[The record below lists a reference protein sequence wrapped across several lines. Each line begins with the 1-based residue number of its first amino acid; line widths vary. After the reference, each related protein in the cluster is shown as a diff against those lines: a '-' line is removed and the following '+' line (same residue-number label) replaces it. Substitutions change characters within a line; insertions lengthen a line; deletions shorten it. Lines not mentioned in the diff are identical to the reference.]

1 MAEVSRIIIKTST
14 ATDTPGSGVLNRGEL
29 AYSYQSNRLF
39 IGDENSDSNYV
50 IGGTSIFESFN
61 DIVDE
66 SGVTQAGIVF
76 ANNVIIAGPNKDL
89 DELDIKKLKLDGE
102 VLLASANNLN
112 VFSNVDGIIIANTLP
127 NVSHTK
133 LVSAQAIKEYVDIKT
148 DIISDFINGTPAPA
162 QLLIGNEQSKFE
174 YVDVTGAVEFFA
186 NGYSTLRE
194 SSITNSMME
203 DAFVQ
208 IGLQKVEL
216 GKAIVPNLNLDTSG
230 ILKVNRGGTGKSS
243 HPENQLLIGNNIS
256 EFTSSENLI
265 FDSANQIFTVN
276 ATASINEIIAN
287 DVTVNGYLLL
297 NGDTNISSNTVGFS
311 GNTQVIIEGD
321 TIISGNTFN
330 ITNTTN
336 VIIEGDT
343 NYYSNTVTFSNTT
356 NINIEG
362 DTNYYSNTV
371 TFSNTTSLSVSG
383 NTIVSGDTFNI
394 SQNTV
399 FNIEGDTNLYGNTV
413 ISADVFNISNN
424 TTVEIEGDTNLYG
437 NTVISGDT
445 FNISQNTVFAVDGDT
460 YLNSDVYIS
469 NNSTTVIEGPL
480 ISNNTSTFNGD
491 VIFNSSPSFE
501 EDVFFQKNITVEKD
515 AYIIGDLFVS
525 GNTVSVEAQRVLV
538 EDNILVLGANNTTD
552 FVDLGFVGQYDG
564 NNYAGIIRS
573 ALEDK
578 FYVVEDYFPEPGDTL
593 YNFNE
598 NTMLGILRGIF
609 EADRIEIASGNANN
623 ITISNSALNNVTL
636 INSTAPSL
644 NIGNLIANNITVTD
658 LLADTISVEYIDIES
673 GTANGLIITH
683 STLNNATLNNPTI
696 PNAYIPT
703 LTSNNITSDVI
714 NVGSLYPERIF
725 ADSVKIY
732 DELIV
737 YSPSV
742 SRYYG
747 SVDFYS
753 DVDFTNATVNLNN
766 STLSLNNT
774 TVQGLKLGTLDDVND
789 TSTANQVLTADGTGS
804 FYFAT
809 PVSELK
815 LLTDVD
821 PTATANQVLTA
832 DGTGNYYFTEA
843 SDPIAV
849 RITNT
854 SNAILSTI
862 TNVNDFRFDSDSGF
876 DVVDLGAGAVKIQMN
891 STFKTLKV
899 DGEQDL
905 VAFGLDTLELVA
917 GPGIVINTDPT
928 GSPYKTLTFSS
939 PSALSELT
947 DVDSSNSVQNEILTA
962 YGNGVFYFS
971 DSANLASVTTQNL
984 IVTNSTLENITANNI
999 TANTYSGIYLDMLE
1013 NVNSTATAN
1022 QVLIADGTGN
1032 FYFNTVE
1039 SILSNSGLNIS
1050 NNTFNIN
1057 SNTEFIVSGNT
1068 IVGGDTF
1075 NIGGSTTVNIDGDTN
1090 ISGNTNISG
1099 DNFTINSSTEL
1110 VVDGTSTFNNTAV
1123 FNNGIIASDVTVNN
1137 DLNVANSIF
1146 VDGDLFVGGNTVSL
1160 NAQTLLVE
1168 DNIVVFGANNAADIT
1183 DLGFATKYN
1192 NGASDL
1198 YAGIFRDATD
1208 GKFYLF
1214 NEFNINPPVTTMSGF
1229 TPANMTATLYG
1240 NFEANNLIA
1249 SSGSLENMIANNITM
1264 TYSTIENSVIDCGT
1278 F

>member
-89 DELDIKKLKLDGE
+89 DELDIKKLKLNGE
-102 VLLASANNLN
+102 ELLVSSNNLN
-112 VFSNVDGIIIANTLP
+112 LFSNIDDIIIANTLP
-127 NVSHTK
+127 NVSHTQ

-186 NGYSTLRE
+186 NGYSTLRA

-265 FDSANQIFTVN
+265 YDTANQIFTVK
-276 ATASINEIIAN
+276 ASTFVDDLTSNNII
-287 DVTVNGYLLL
+287 VNSYLLL

-343 NYYSNTVTFSNTT
+343 NYYSNNVTFSNTT
-356 NINIEG
+356 TVVVEG
-362 DTNYYSNTV
+362 DTYYYSNNV
-371 TFSNTTSLSVSG
+371 T
-383 NTIVSGDTFNI
+383 
-394 SQNTV
+394 
-399 FNIEGDTNLYGNTV
+399 
-413 ISADVFNISNN
+413 ISNN
-424 TTVEIEGDTNLYG
+424 TTFSVTGNTTVSGDSFFISNNTSVEISG
-437 NTVISGDT
+437 NTIISGDT
-445 FNISQNTVFAVDGDT
+445 FNISNNTVFDVDGTTILNGDT
-460 YLNSDVYIS
+460 TVNGDLFIS
-469 NNSTTVIEGPL
+469 NTSTTLIEGPL
-480 ISNNTSTFNGD
+480 ISNNTAVFNGD
-491 VIFNSSPSFE
+491 VVFNNSPSFE

-515 AYIIGDLFVS
+515 AYIVGDLYVS
-525 GNTVSVEAQRVLV
+525 GNTVAVEAQRVLV

-578 FYVVEDYFPEPGDTL
+578 FYVVEDYFPEPNDTL
-593 YNFNE
+593 HNFNE
-598 NTMLGILRGIF
+598 NTMLGILRGNF

-623 ITISNSALNNVTL
+623 ITITNSFADDFHIDNGTANTFTSTRIDVQTMYPQLINAQTVKVFDNLEVHNDFRIFPSANTQIYGEVEL
-636 INSTAPSL
+636 INSIVTLTNSDIYIDPNSSL
-644 NIGNLIANNITVTD
+644 NIDGIFNAL
-658 LLADTISVEYIDIES
+658 SVNASSYSGIYLNMIE
-673 GTANGLIITH
+673 
-683 STLNNATLNNPTI
+683 
-696 PNAYIPT
+696 
-703 LTSNNITSDVI
+703 DVI
-714 NVGSLYPERIF
+714 
-725 ADSVKIY
+725 
-732 DELIV
+732 
-737 YSPSV
+737 
-742 SRYYG
+742 
-747 SVDFYS
+747 
-753 DVDFTNATVNLNN
+753 ATA
-766 STLSLNNT
+766 
-774 TVQGLKLGTLDDVND
+774 
-789 TSTANQVLTADGTGS
+789 TANQVLTADGTGNY
-804 FYFAT
+804 YFAT

-821 PTATANQVLTA
+821 PAATANQVLTA
-832 DGTGNYYFTEA
+832 DGTGSFYFTEA

-1099 DNFTINSSTEL
+1099 DNFTINSNTEL